1 MPRVPLRSF
10 LSTRFPAVGSTA
22 AGTSVVAG
30 RGLFLVFFS
39 LAAASSLAGA
49 LSARGKGTG
58 SLGGPAVKPAAPRVG
73 MADWTQAVVRP
84 AQWAPVEP

>member
-1 MPRVPLRSF
+1 

-49 LSARGKGTG
+49 PSARGEGAG
-58 SLGGPAVKPAAPRVG
+58 SLGGAGGETGSAAG
-73 MADWTQAVVRP
+73 GDGGLDAGGGATGTMGAG
-84 AQWAPVEP
+84 